1 MSPSLENH
9 PEQSFMQD
17 QKNSL
22 SVHQVPE
29 IDSDLADLKNALLA
43 LKPSG
48 PAGFEGLLAAVFESL
63 LDVPF
68 RLAKSGP
75 QFGLDGKASD
85 PNVPICFEAKLYK
98 DTVPSSEVLQ
108 KISTLAIH
116 DDAIELWVLGTT
128 SGVSTQTENDL
139 VDLGRKLG
147 ISTLI
152 LDWQGV
158 KPTLAAVLI
167 VARKVVSS
175 FFEKN
180 LPTLEVSQKA
190 IAALERLA
198 TNVDWISVA
207 EKSIQTLCSASLA
220 APFALSANREWLR
233 RTLANRRLAKG
244 AFGQALS
251 PLETSGLPVL
261 RRQNLVQRLHEVLI
275 APPQD
280 KLVAVLGDEGNGK
293 SWLVMKCWAEM
304 PEPPITLFLSAEVF
318 SVHESSQGWNEF
330 LVQKLL
336 IQTGDAD
343 SENSKNR
350 WLRRFARWAK
360 TPNSSSP
367 RLLVIFDGVNQRPG
381 VEWSRVLDSLVPTV
395 QALGGCTVVTSRTQF
410 FQMHVAPRLYT
421 QVDRHDV
428 PQWTD
433 SERDEIFNA
442 KGLAAASLN
451 PDVAAALR
459 NPRLLGLAL
468 NLLSQ
473 DALHNLQGLS
483 PALLL
488 FEYLRILDRE
498 GSSSEQFRDKLQ
510 LHANTILGRVR
521 ANACDDLTVFNQLEP
536 TAEGRFFR
544 VLADDPSRYTLEK
557 PGLALA
563 LGFAIIDELRIA
575 NRNSRDLHEKL
586 RTVLE
591 PIESLDQTAEAV
603 LAALTIACLDETIN
617 EAIGAAVSASF
628 AHMQNPDGAQFPA
641 FIELAYR
648 RPNVFFG
655 GAETVFMAAHP
666 APNEDW
672 LEQALQAIK
681 SQQSGR
687 DQLRVSIG
695 KWLCYWW
702 PDELVNHRMQFSEN
716 KTSDE
721 LSKHQKESEQ
731 RVGGL
736 SPIEKQYLEKLIR
749 QIGSPFRLIKLSLQL
764 LVGQPLAE
772 LVSELTC
779 AKFSMALVPAYGSP
793 DSELT
798 ALIRFNRCD
807 WQKTREQL
815 LTHARLLNQ
824 SAVSSLGRWAAVGL
838 LNATGD
844 ASDAQEAHCLL
855 EELSKDRDMG
865 VSWRLVESYCS
876 TDPCDPDSLRPE
888 NITAT
893 TEKYQCLNVTSLAQ
907 HMGQRQED
915 HFWLD
920 ALPAIARFSPD
931 AAVEKHREFL
941 ASIPDRRGLPLRQ
954 AAWRAMEHSPLM
966 LCDVPSHILSC
977 SSRLSSDPLGVDE
990 NSVLHVQQALLLS
1003 VFPHLTASQQLES
1016 LLAINDPARI
1026 WLNVLDI
1033 AKPGDVKELGRM
1045 LRKLGSTDPKALVPL
1060 ALARFCNEP
1069 LPELA
1074 EVFPDLLTT
1083 PHSVTRF
1090 LAFQLAVIKN
1100 DSAALKV
1107 LADSDWAFVN
1117 AAEHSREYISG
1128 SIALI
1133 TAAEMGLIQG
1143 VEIIERISP
1152 KTYFYALA
1160 RLDGEACCE
1169 LAKRL
1174 DACVL
1179 QVTKMDD
1186 VQPPVAITLQI
1197 DLEKEVLYAFHSLG
1211 DLSTPPGDL
1220 EVEFEKFSMSES
1232 KFREAS
1238 QRRHDAYEKFRGSLT
1253 HEVSAFVLEAVDF
1266 NDVKILVNKVPV
1278 LIDRW
1283 IELLLH
1289 SSRDQSRALRN
1300 FGLFLA
1306 SALTYQRERIDRA
1319 INLYDAYE
1327 KQSSIVQIQY
1337 TDALLPLESVA
1348 IWLAADHPQ
1357 IDERRFSRLDCC
1369 QNDHQIAIEV
1379 SAALYAGKAEIL
1391 DAYVYSRLRSS
1402 LPVDVARAIMVV
1414 GFSDSE
1420 RLASEVVRMHE
1431 NHKGL
1436 LGEAAKACR
1445 FAMDRHRWTK
1455 HWFQKMQT
1463 AQSPADFWLAS
1474 VLFLKIVDGRFNA
1487 LHRQTPL
1494 GSTTFNQW
1502 WWSVD
1507 RQIQNRLKS
1516 WINKREKKL
1525 FGSDVPSP
1533 IYLSRQ

>member
-1 MSPSLENH
+1 MRKNTLPLSE
-9 PEQSFMQD
+9 D
-17 QKNSL
+17 QA
-22 SVHQVPE
+22 P
-29 IDSDLADLKNALLA
+29 DGDLVDLKNFLLA

-48 PAGFEGLLAAVFESL
+48 SLGFEGLLAEVFENL
-63 LDVPF
+63 LGVPF
-68 RLAKSGP
+68 RLAKSGS

-85 PNVPICFEAKLYK
+85 PHEPVCFEAKLYS
-98 DTVPSSEVLQ
+98 DTVPSSVVLH
-108 KISTLAIH
+108 KILALAIR
-116 DDAIELWVLGTT
+116 DDSTELWVLGAT
-128 SGVSTQTENDL
+128 SSISTQTEEDL
-139 VDLGRKLG
+139 FASGRKLG
-147 ISTLI
+147 ITPLI
-152 LDWQGV
+152 LDWQGTI
-158 KPTLAAVLI
+158 PMLPAVL
-167 VARKVVSS
+167 VAAHQAVDTFVK
-175 FFEKN
+175 KN
-180 LPTLEVSQKA
+180 VPTLEGGDRA
-190 IAALERLA
+190 IRVLERLA
-198 TNVDWISVA
+198 ANKDWAAVADRVIQQLRSASVA
-207 EKSIQTLCSASLA
+207 
-220 APFALSANREWLR
+220 APLALSANRKWLAEK
-233 RTLANRRLAKG
+233 LANRRLAKG

-251 PLETSGLPVL
+251 PLETTELPVL
-261 RRQNLVQRLHEVLI
+261 RRQNLVQRLHEVLS

-280 KLVAVLGDEGNGK
+280 KLVVVLGDEGNGK

-304 PEPPITLFLSAEVF
+304 PEPLITLFLSAEAF
-318 SVHESSQGWNEF
+318 DVHAPSQSWNEF

-367 RLLVIFDGVNQRPG
+367 RLLVIVDGVNQRPG
-381 VEWSRVLDSLVPTV
+381 VEWSRVLDSLAPSV

-410 FQMHVAPRLYT
+410 FQMHVAPRLHT

-433 SERDEIFNA
+433 SERDEILNA
-442 KGLAAASLN
+442 KGLAAAILN
-451 PDVAAALR
+451 PEVAASLR
-459 NPRLLGLAL
+459 NPRLLGVAL

-473 DALHNLQGLS
+473 DALRNLQGLS

-488 FEYLRILDRE
+488 FEYLRILDRD

-510 LHANTILGRVR
+510 RHANTILERVR

-575 NRNSRDLHEKL
+575 NRNCRDLHEKL

-591 PIESLDQTAEAV
+591 PIEALDQTAEAV

-648 RPNVFFG
+648 RPNVFCG
-655 GAETVFMAAHP
+655 GAEMVFMAAHP
-666 APNEDW
+666 SPNEDW
-672 LEQALQAIK
+672 LEQALQAMK

-687 DQLRVSIG
+687 DQLRASIG
-695 KWLCYWW
+695 KWLCHWW
-702 PDELVNHRMQFSEN
+702 PDELVNHRTQFSEN

-721 LSKHQKESEQ
+721 LFKHQKESEQ

-736 SPIEKQYLEKLIR
+736 SLIEKQYFEKLVP
-749 QIGSPFRLIKLSLQL
+749 QSSSPFRLIKLSLQL
-764 LVGQPLAE
+764 LAGQPLAE

-779 AKFSMALVPAYGSP
+779 AKFSMALLPAYGSP
-793 DSELT
+793 DRDFT
-798 ALIRFNRCD
+798 ALIRFNRSD
-807 WQKTREQL
+807 WQETREQL

-824 SAVSSLGRWAAVGL
+824 SSVSSVGRWAAVGL

-844 ASDAQEAHCLL
+844 ASDAQEADCLL
-855 EELSKDRDMG
+855 EELTKDRDRG
-865 VSWRLVESYCS
+865 WSWRLVESYCS
-876 TDPCDPDSLRPE
+876 TDPCDPGSLRPE

-893 TEKYQCLNVTSLAQ
+893 TEKYQCLNVKSVAQ
-907 HMGQRQED
+907 HMGQSQED

-931 AAVEKHREFL
+931 VAVEKHREFL
-941 ASIPDRRGLPLRQ
+941 SSIPDRRGLPLRQ
-954 AAWRAMEHSPLM
+954 AAWRAIEYSPLM
-966 LCDVPSHILSC
+966 VCDVPSHILSC
-977 SSRLSSDPLGVDE
+977 SSSLSSDPSGVDE

-1016 LLAINDPARI
+1016 LLAMNDPAKI

-1033 AKPGDVKELGRM
+1033 AKPGDVAELGRM
-1045 LRKLGSTDPKALVPL
+1045 LRQLGPADPKALVPM

-1083 PHSVTRF
+1083 PHSATRI

-1107 LADSDWAFVN
+1107 LADSGWAFVK

-1160 RLDGEACCE
+1160 RLDDEACCE

-1179 QVTKMDD
+1179 QVVKLDD
-1186 VQPPVAITLQI
+1186 VQPPVAITFQI
-1197 DLEKEVLYAFHSLG
+1197 DHETEVLYAFHSLD
-1211 DLSTPPGDL
+1211 DLPTPPGDL

-1232 KFREAS
+1232 KYREAS
-1238 QRRHDAYEKFRGSLT
+1238 QRRHDAYEKFRESLT
-1253 HEVSAFVLEAVDF
+1253 HEVSALALEAVDF
-1266 NDVKILVNKVPV
+1266 KDVQILVNKVPD

-1283 IELLLH
+1283 TELLLH
-1289 SSRDQSRALRN
+1289 SSHDQSRALRN

-1306 SALTYQRERIDRA
+1306 SALTYEREKIGLA
-1319 INLYDAYE
+1319 LELYDAYE
-1327 KQSSIVQIQY
+1327 NQSSIVQIKY
-1337 TDALLPLESVA
+1337 TDAHLPLESVA

-1357 IDERRFSRLDCC
+1357 IDERRFSKLDGC

-1379 SAALYAGKAEIL
+1379 SAALLAGKAEIL
-1391 DAYVYSRLRSS
+1391 DTYINRRLRSS
-1402 LPVDVARAIMVV
+1402 QPVDVARAIMVV
-1414 GFSDSE
+1414 GFSDNE
-1420 RLASEVVRMHE
+1420 QLATELVRAHE

-1455 HWFQKMQT
+1455 HWFQQMQT
-1463 AQSPADFWLAS
+1463 AQSPEDFWLAS
-1474 VLFLKIVDGRFNA
+1474 VLFLKIVDGRFYA
-1487 LHRQTPL
+1487 MHRQTPV
-1494 GSTTFNQW
+1494 GSATFNLW
-1502 WWSVD
+1502 WWSID
-1507 RQIQNRLKS
+1507 RQIKNRLKS
-1516 WINKREKKL
+1516 WVKEREKKL
-1525 FGSDVPSP
+1525 FGSDAPSP
-1533 IYLSRQ
+1533 IFCRAHS